1 MIELHKAVFTKKD
14 KFLTKKCLDSEWL
27 SSSGKNVSILEK
39 KIIKYTGINNC
50 IAVLNGS
57 VALYLSIYSLKPGYG
72 DEIIVPTLTFVATVN
87 SVILNNCSPVFQD
100 CDSFFNIDVDKT
112 IEFLRNQTIQVKK
125 NCVNKKTNKKIFAII
140 VTSTWGNHVDLSRLK
155 EICLKKNIKI
165 IEDSAEALG
174 TFSNQKKHA
183 GFYADISIISFNLN
197 KIITGG
203 GGGAIL
209 TNNTKL
215 AKNINH
221 IANQAKKNKKLFIH
235 DQVGFNFKMNNVN
248 ATLCLSQ
255 LKRIN
260 QIKKKK
266 IYINK
271 LYENSIM
278 SKNFN
283 VAPRPNA
290 DNNNWMNI
298 LIFKNFKN
306 FKMIK
311 RLINQLEKYKI
322 ETRPVWKLNHKQ
334 SSFKNFQAY
343 KITNADKLY
352 NSSLCIPSGIN
363 LKKKKIDFIIKVI
376 KNILNEK

>member
-1 MIELHKAVFTKKD
+1 
-14 KFLTKKCLDSEWL
+14 
-27 SSSGKNVSILEK
+27 
-39 KIIKYTGINNC
+39 
-50 IAVLNGS
+50 
-57 VALYLSIYSLKPGYG
+57 
-72 DEIIVPTLTFVATVN
+72 
-87 SVILNNCSPVFQD
+87 
-100 CDSFFNIDVDKT
+100 
-112 IEFLRNQTIQVKK
+112 
-125 NCVNKKTNKKIFAII
+125 
-140 VTSTWGNHVDLSRLK
+140 
-155 EICLKKNIKI
+155 
-165 IEDSAEALG
+165 
-174 TFSNQKKHA
+174 
-183 GFYADISIISFNLN
+183 
-197 KIITGG
+197 
-203 GGGAIL
+203 
-209 TNNTKL
+209 
-215 AKNINH
+215 
-221 IANQAKKNKKLFIH
+221 
-235 DQVGFNFKMNNVN
+235 
-248 ATLCLSQ
+248 
-255 LKRIN
+255 
-260 QIKKKK
+260 
-266 IYINK
+266 
-271 LYENSIM
+271 M